1 MRRGETVG
9 ANQRLGRQGERM
21 PYSAEINRAK
31 PTAFFFLIDQ
41 SGSMDDIWGLDGTK
55 RKCDA
60 VADAINRLLSTL
72 VVRCAKGED
81 VRDYFQIGV
90 LGYGGAVTDGF
101 SGALAGRQFVPI
113 SEVADN
119 PLRVEQRTRKEDDG
133 AGGLVERTVRF
144 PVWFEAEASGGTPMV
159 EAVETARS
167 TVKAW
172 CELYP
177 LSYPPVVINISD
189 GEPTDGDP
197 LPPAERLKAV
207 GTNDGRALFFNIH
220 ISAARKRPVE
230 FPDSA
235 RGLPDEFAE
244 RLFQMSS
251 LLPPRL
257 CQEARKEGF
266 AVTEASRG
274 FSFNADLRAL
284 VQFLDIG
291 TRTAELR

>member
-1 MRRGETVG
+1 
-9 ANQRLGRQGERM
+9 M

-41 SGSMDDIWGLDGTK
+41 SGSMDEPWGVDGTK

-72 VVRCAKGED
+72 VVRCAKGEE
-81 VRDYFQIGV
+81 VRDYFQVGV
-90 LGYGGAVTDGF
+90 LGYGGTVTSGF
-101 SGALAGRQFVPI
+101 SGALTNRQFVPV

-133 AGGLVERTVRF
+133 AGGLVERTIRF
-144 PVWFEAEASGGTPMV
+144 PVWFEAEANGGTPMT
-159 EAVETARS
+159 EAIEIAGGA
-167 TVKAW
+167 VKAW

-177 LSYPPVVINISD
+177 FSYPPVVINISD

-197 LPPAERLKAV
+197 LSAAERLKAV
-207 GTNDGRALFFNIH
+207 GTNDGQALFFNIH
-220 ISAARKRPVE
+220 ISASSRRPVE
-230 FPDSA
+230 FPDSP
-235 RGLPDEFAE
+235 RGLPDEFAQ
-244 RLFQMSS
+244 RLFEMSS

-257 CQEARKEGF
+257 YQEALREGF
-266 AVTEASRG
+266 NVTPSSRG
-274 FSFNADLRAL
+274 FAFNADLRAL
-284 VQFLDIG
+284 IQFLDIG